1 MPFWYPLVA
10 QLEPTENVCSLKVGG
25 ATLVAFHITVHC
37 YTAVEVLSFRMHN
50 VDVQHCRQSPYVEG
64 QYFGLDFLV
73 GRNEKVWICAQANVV
88 NQKKGNRH
96 LNLFVRAWL
105 LPVAGMGPL
114 M

>member
-1 MPFWYPLVA
+1 MSMCTMSMSSTVVNHPM
-10 QLEPTENVCSLKVGG
+10 LKDNIL
-25 ATLVAFHITVHC
+25 AK
-37 YTAVEVLSFRMHN
+37 
-50 VDVQHCRQSPYVEG
+50 
-64 QYFGLDFLV
+64 DFLV